1 MLYAL
6 MLYALKTGG
15 CLAAFYLVFKL
26 FLSRETF
33 HRLNRVVVL
42 SVLVLSF
49 VMPFC
54 GVKIYREVQLE
65 ENALETLP
73 ALPVEALQP
82 LESSFPWQEV
92 LGALFLL
99 GVLGVVVR
107 LVCSTLTLWRVVRQ
121 AQPCAER
128 QGLKIVRSNHPQAP
142 FSWFCYVVVGEDDL
156 DENGDAILAHE
167 EAHVLLG
174 HSWDLL
180 LFDVLGAMQW
190 FNPAL
195 WLLRRELKAI
205 HEYEADR
212 AVLEG
217 GFNARAYQLLL
228 IKKAAGERWY
238 SVANSFNHSKLKNRI
253 TMMIQKQSSR
263 WAAAKVLLL
272 LPLVG
277 VAMGAFAETVYV
289 VSEDKDTTKNEISQ
303 PAAASQLKVRVVDTT
318 GAPIMGV
325 VVMKQGTGEGICTD
339 KQGRGVLNV
348 KSGDRLICSM
358 IGKESL
364 DYVVGELSDE
374 ELTLTMQ
381 DEEVE
386 IDEIKVVRYSA
397 QEIEKAKK
405 EIERGKVEFEQ
416 AKQEIE
422 AAKQEMEAVKREIEA
437 AKREAEAAKQEMGQA
452 KADLETSKADLE
464 TAKAEFVQAKAAA
477 DEEVFMIVESMPK
490 FEGGDINTFRR
501 WVQMRVQYP
510 KELQEAGIGGRVVVS
525 FTVEKDGSVSDVQT
539 RRTPDTRLSD
549 GVVALIKQSPK
560 WEPGRQRGVAVRVQY
575 TLPIDF
581 ATK

>member
-142 FSWFCYVVVGEDDL
+142 FSWFCYVVVGENDL

-325 VVMKQGTGEGICTD
+325 VVVKQGTGEGICTD

-386 IDEIKVVRYSA
+386 IDEIKVVRY
-397 QEIEKAKK
+397 KAEPVQTEAKPADKEEAVPFMLVDEERKK
-405 EIERGKVEFEQ
+405 EIVAQHKRDMEQ
-416 AKQEIE
+416 AKAELE
-422 AAKQEMEAVKREIEA
+422 A
-437 AKREAEAAKQEMGQA
+437 A
-452 KADLETSKADLE
+452 KADLEA
-464 TAKAEFVQAKAAA
+464 AKAEIEQAKAEMVQAKAEMEQAKAAA

-510 KELQEAGIGGRVVVS
+510 KELQDAGIGGRVVVS

>member
-15 CLAAFYLVFKL
+15 CLAAFYLVYKL

-128 QGLKIVRSNHPQAP
+128 QRLKIVRSNHPQAP

-156 DENGDAILAHE
+156 AENGDAILAHE

-303 PAAASQLKVRVVDTT
+303 PAAASQLKLRVVDTT

-339 KQGRGVLNV
+339 KQGRGVLTV

-437 AKREAEAAKQEMGQA
+437 AKREAEAAKQEMGQV

-464 TAKAEFVQAKAAA
+464 TAKAELVQAKAAA

>member
-26 FLSRETF
+26 FMSRDTL

-42 SVLVLSF
+42 SVLLLSF
-49 VMPFC
+49 VLPFC
-54 GVKIYREVQLE
+54 GLKIYREAAPLQAVAEPMADL
-65 ENALETLP
+65 A
-73 ALPVEALQP
+73 AAALQP
-82 LESSFPWQEV
+82 VEQPFEWEL
-92 LGALFLL
+92 LL
-99 GVLGVVVR
+99 GTLFVAGAVVMLLRLAGSTLQLWR
-107 LVCSTLTLWRVVRQ
+107 LVRCSPLRRLERGITLV
-121 AQPCAER
+121 E
-128 QGLKIVRSNHPQAP
+128 SNHPQAP
-142 FSWFCYVVVGEDDL
+142 FSWFGYVVVGDEDL
-156 DENGDAILAHE
+156 AENGDAILAHE
-167 EAHVLLG
+167 KAHVRLG

-195 WLLRRELKAI
+195 WLLRRDLKAI

-217 GFNARAYQLLL
+217 GFDARDYQLLL

-303 PAAASQLKVRVVDTT
+303 PAAAESLKLRILDTQ
-318 GAPIMGV
+318 GAPIAGV
-325 VVMKQGTGEGICTD
+325 VVVKQGTGEGICTD
-339 KQGRGVLNV
+339 KEGRGVLNV
-348 KSGDRLICSM
+348 KSGDRLVCSM
-358 IGKESL
+358 IGKKSI
-364 DYVVGELSDE
+364 DYVVGEPSDE
-374 ELTLTMQ
+374 ELTLTMG

-386 IDEIKVVRYSA
+386 ISEIKVTAYA
-397 QEIEKAKK
+397 A
-405 EIERGKVEFEQ
+405 VEP
-416 AKQEIE
+416 KQ
-422 AAKQEMEAVKREIEA
+422 
-437 AKREAEAAKQEMGQA
+437 G
-452 KADLETSKADLE
+452 E
-464 TAKAEFVQAKAAA
+464 TAKSRRPMSGEQQQAMRRMADAARQKGHTPEQLKGRMAEKKQPKT
-477 DEEVFMIVESMPK
+477 DDKEEVFMVVEQMPT
-490 FEGGDINTFRR
+490 FEGGDINAFRR

-510 KELQEAGIGGRVVVS
+510 TELREAGIGGRVVVS

-539 RRTPDTRLSD
+539 RRTPDTRLSE
-549 GVVALIKQSPK
+549 GVVELIRQSPK
-560 WEPGRQRGVAVRVQY
+560 WEPGRQRGVAVRVSY

-581 ATK
+581 EVKK

>member
-26 FLSRETF
+26 FMSRDTL

-42 SVLVLSF
+42 SVLLLSF
-49 VMPFC
+49 VLPFC
-54 GVKIYREVQLE
+54 GLKIYREAAPLQAVAEPMADLATE
-65 ENALETLP
+65 
-73 ALPVEALQP
+73 ALPPVEQP
-82 LESSFPWQEV
+82 FEWEL
-92 LGALFLL
+92 LL
-99 GVLGVVVR
+99 GVLFVAGAVVMLLRLAGSTLQLWR
-107 LVCSTLTLWRVVRQ
+107 LVRRSPLRRLERGITLV
-121 AQPCAER
+121 E
-128 QGLKIVRSNHPQAP
+128 SNHPQAP
-142 FSWFCYVVVGEDDL
+142 FSWFGYVVVGDEDL
-156 DENGDAILAHE
+156 AENGDAILAHE
-167 EAHVLLG
+167 TAHVRLG

-195 WLLRRELKAI
+195 WLLRRDLKAI

-217 GFNARAYQLLL
+217 GFDARDYQLLL

-303 PAAASQLKVRVVDTT
+303 PAAAESLKLRILDQQ
-318 GAPIMGV
+318 GAPIAGV
-325 VVMKQGTGEGICTD
+325 VVVKQGTGEGICTD
-339 KQGRGVLNV
+339 KEGRGVLNV
-348 KSGDRLICSM
+348 KSGDRLVCSM
-358 IGKESL
+358 IGKESI
-364 DYVVGELSDE
+364 DYVVGEPSDE
-374 ELTLTMQ
+374 ELTLTMG

-386 IDEIKVVRYSA
+386 ISEIKVTADAAAEPKHSEEEAVPFMRVDD
-397 QEIEKAKK
+397 ERKK
-405 EIERGKVEFEQ
+405 EIMAQHKR
-416 AKQEIE
+416 
-422 AAKQEMEAVKREIEA
+422 EMEQTIA
-437 AKREAEAAKQEMGQA
+437 
-452 KADLETSKADLE
+452 TSKAEKKQPKTDD
-464 TAKAEFVQAKAAA
+464 K
-477 DEEVFMIVESMPK
+477 EEVFMIVEKMPT
-490 FEGGDINTFRR
+490 FEGGDINAFRR

-510 KELQEAGIGGRVVVS
+510 TELREAGIGGRVVVS
-525 FTVEKDGSVSDVQT
+525 FTVEKDGSVSSVLT
-539 RRTPDTRLSD
+539 RRTPDTRLSE
-549 GVVALIKQSPK
+549 GVVELIKQSPK
-560 WEPGRQRGVAVRVQY
+560 WEPGRQRGVAVRVSY

-581 ATK
+581 EVKK

>member
-405 EIERGKVEFEQ
+405 EIDRGKVGFEQ